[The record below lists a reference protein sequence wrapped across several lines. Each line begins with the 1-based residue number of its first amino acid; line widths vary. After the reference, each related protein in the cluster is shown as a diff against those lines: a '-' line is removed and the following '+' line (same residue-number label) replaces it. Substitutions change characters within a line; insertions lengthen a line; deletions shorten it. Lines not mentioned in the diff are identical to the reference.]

1 VKSGYQPPV
10 LFLEAGMGAPP
21 SLTEVL
27 ATIPDPRKRS
37 GLRHPLPAILN
48 LLVVA
53 TLAGMRSLEAV
64 AQFARDHGRPLACAL
79 GFRSAKTP
87 CKATLSN
94 LLRQLDIVAVE
105 AALGR
110 WVLAR
115 CPDRGDQLC
124 LDGKAARGSRDGV
137 IPAVHL
143 LAAYAPRVAAVVA
156 QIRVDRK
163 TNEHKAAL
171 ELLGV
176 LPLAG
181 TVVTGDAMFCQK
193 DVCSAVTR
201 GRGDYLFAVKDNQP
215 TLHYDIACMF
225 AESVAFSPPSAEAVG
240 V

>member
-1 VKSGYQPPV
+1 M
-10 LFLEAGMGAPP
+10 EAPP
-21 SLTEVL
+21 SLSEVL
-27 ATIPDPRKRS
+27 ATIPDPRDAS
-37 GLRHPLPAILN
+37 GLRYPLPAILN

-53 TLAGMRSLEAV
+53 ALAGMRSLEAA
-64 AQFARDHGRPLACAL
+64 AQFARDHGQPLTHAL
-79 GFRSAKTP
+79 GFRSARTP

-94 LLRQLDIVAVE
+94 LLRRLDIDTVE
-105 AALGR
+105 DALTR
-110 WVLAR
+110 WVVAR
-115 CPDRGDQLC
+115 CPDLGDQLC
-124 LDGKAARGSRDGV
+124 LDGKSARGTRDGS

-143 LAAYAPRVAAVVA
+143 LAAYAPHVAAVVA

-193 DVCSAVTR
+193 DVCAAVAK
-201 GRGDYLFAVKDNQP
+201 GGGEYLFTVKDNQP

-225 AESVAFSPPSAEAVG
+225 AESSAFSPLPTEAVG